1 MLRFARFFSI
11 VALFWAGTAIAQD
24 TPPSPPAAASAKGP
38 GQDIVVEGQ
47 RNEIRESIRQL
58 LQQDSAQLA
67 RFEEDFC
74 PIVIGFPADWS
85 AIIET
90 MIRENAA
97 AAGLEVEDKPCSPT
111 AVLIFSYD
119 PEILMP
125 ALRTRYPAMF
135 SGMNPVELDR
145 LVNVERPAY
154 SWRTVDMRDRFGL
167 ALPTLGAIGGSPAD
181 AKVVRNAAPTR
192 LYSNVRLDIL
202 QSFLVIDIE
211 RTPGMTLD
219 QLADFATLNLLL
231 DLKEN
236 AEATAQQDSILNLF
250 DGGDPAL
257 LPAGM
262 NEFERRLIK
271 GLYGQRHNNYSAA
284 RQIGRIATEMKK
296 EPAKVAD

>member
-1 MLRFARFFSI
+1 MFCFARFLAV
-11 VALFWAGTAIAQD
+11 VALFGTSAGMAQD
-24 TPPSPPAAASAKGP
+24 TPPSPPIANVAKEP
-38 GQDIVVEGQ
+38 APDIVVEGE
-47 RNEIRESIRQL
+47 RKEIRDEIRQL
-58 LQQDSAQLA
+58 LQQDSEQLA

-85 AIIET
+85 VIIEK
-90 MIRENAA
+90 MIRDNAA

-125 ALRTRYPAMF
+125 ALRTRHPAMF

-154 SWRTVDMRDRFGL
+154 GWRTVDMRDRFGL
-167 ALPTLGAIGGSPAD
+167 TLDTVDDINGLPAN
-181 AKVVRNAAPTR
+181 AKIVRNAAATR

-211 RTPGMTLD
+211 RTPGMTLN
-219 QLADFATLNLLL
+219 QLADYATLNLLL
-231 DLKEN
+231 DLKQN
-236 AEATAQQDSILNLF
+236 AETAARQDSILNLF
-250 DGGDPAL
+250 DGGDPTL

-262 NEFERRLIK
+262 NEFERRLLA
-271 GLYGQRHNNYSAA
+271 GLYGQYSNNYSAN
-284 RQIGRIATEMKK
+284 RQIGRIATDMKK
-296 EPAKVAD
+296 EPGKDD